1 MSEFPE
7 YPIPKNKKRLA
18 GVRPRFSS
26 SFNLLPKW
34 LIASWSKKP
43 SVIFGDSSFVF
54 LMLRCI
60 LDLSCWMPKDTQKIH
75 DEIQEVRQKKI
86 YRVRAAQDMWP
97 GSMDRENRST
107 GRQES
112 AAVEISRV
120 GEFFYYIQIFWICWG
135 EFCSEKYYVT
145 ASRYF
150 DFVEVNFVVQSQ
162 RQDGLNFFRIQAQV
176 LLFTIASLNGSNE
189 YSSSGGFR

>member
-1 MSEFPE
+1 MKQET
-7 YPIPKNKKRLA
+7 
-18 GVRPRFSS
+18 
-26 SFNLLPKW
+26 
-34 LIASWSKKP
+34 LI
-43 SVIFGDSSFVF
+43 IFGDSSFVF

-97 GSMDRENRST
+97 GSMDRGDRST

-120 GEFFYYIQIFWICWG
+120 DEFFYYIQIF
-135 EFCSEKYYVT
+135 
-145 ASRYF
+145 
-150 DFVEVNFVVQSQ
+150 
-162 RQDGLNFFRIQAQV
+162 
-176 LLFTIASLNGSNE
+176 
-189 YSSSGGFR
+189 